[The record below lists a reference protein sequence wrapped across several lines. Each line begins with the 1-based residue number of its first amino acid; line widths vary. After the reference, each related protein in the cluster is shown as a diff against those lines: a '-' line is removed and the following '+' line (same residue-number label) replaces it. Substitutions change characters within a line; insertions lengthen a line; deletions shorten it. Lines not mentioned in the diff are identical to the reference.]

1 VEPNGSTNRPLRSGE
16 LARTAGVSAD
26 TLRYYE
32 RLRLLPTA
40 PRSAAGYRLF
50 PPDSIV
56 RVQLIRSALSIGFST
71 RELRDILAERDRG
84 GAPCH
89 RVRHLVGEK
98 LTDVEARL
106 RELKSLRR
114 ELRRTL
120 TAWDALLRKSPRG
133 KQVRL
138 LERFGLS
145 HPTRR
150 VRNTLSR
157 GNRRRERQ
165 R

>member
-1 VEPNGSTNRPLRSGE
+1 VEPNSSTNRPLRSGE
-16 LARTAGVSAD
+16 LARIAGVSAD

-40 PRSAAGYRLF
+40 PRSASGYRLF
-50 PPDSIV
+50 PPESIV

-71 RELRDILAERDRG
+71 RELREILGERDRG

-89 RVRHLVGEK
+89 RVRSLVGEK
-98 LTDVEARL
+98 LTALEARL
-106 RELKSLRR
+106 RDLKSLRR
-114 ELRRTL
+114 ELRSTL
-120 TAWDALLRKSPRG
+120 VEWDALLCKSPRG

-145 HPTRR
+145 HPTRQ
-150 VRNTLSR
+150 VRNALSR
-157 GNRRRERQ
+157 GNQKRERQ
-165 R
+165 K